1 MEKYITITSLFLI
14 LLFFFAPAA
23 AAEVQTNFDFFE
35 FLESGGEYLMEYRL
49 ENMSLAEKVG
59 QLFQVGFHSKT
70 VDQEI
75 KDLIENYHIGGV
87 IYFGRNIDSLKQTA
101 ALSNSLQDLALSSG
115 ASLPLFISA
124 DQEGGAVT
132 RIKGGTHFPG
142 NMALGAAAEPDLVRR
157 TAAAAAEELKSIGIN
172 VNLAPVLDV
181 NNNSQNPV
189 IGVRSF
195 GAEPE
200 LVAELGRAYIAGLQ
214 SKNVAATAKHFPG
227 HGDTAT
233 DSHLD
238 LPVIDHSRQRLERV
252 ELFPF
257 KEAIAAGVDSI
268 MTAHIYF
275 PTIEEKSGIPATL
288 SKSVLTGLLR
298 QELGFEGLIIT
309 DCMEMKAI
317 ANTFGTVEGAVKT
330 VEAGSDTVLIS
341 HSYQKQKRAIKA
353 LIQAVKSG
361 RISEERIDQ
370 SVKRIIKLKAKRINL
385 AEVNRADPGAVN
397 LDKHSQ
403 LAREI
408 AEKAVTLIKNESIF
422 PLQKISDKKLT
433 LINFEMGR
441 ASMAEEDFGKEF
453 ILADYLKKELNQLT
467 EITLNKNTNLT
478 ESRRREIAA
487 SDLVIVC
494 TYNAVNN
501 RYQIELAEEL
511 AENSDLFVLALR
523 NPYDF
528 KLIDKVQAFM
538 TTYDYSPAN
547 QRAAAE
553 FILGKIEAEG
563 QLPVDVK

>member
-1 MEKYITITSLFLI
+1 MKKYVIIISLFFI
-14 LLFFFAPAA
+14 LLFSFASIA
-23 AAEVQTNFDFFE
+23 AAEVKTNFDFLN
-35 FLESGGEYLMEYRL
+35 FLESGGEYLMEYKL

-70 VDQEI
+70 ADQEI

-87 IYFGRNIDSLKQTA
+87 IYFSRNLDSLQQTA
-101 ALSNSLQDLALSSG
+101 FLSNTLQDLALNSG

-142 NMALGAAAEPDLVRR
+142 NMALGATADPELVRK
-157 TAAAAAEELKSIGIN
+157 TAAATAAELKSIGIN

-181 NNNSQNPV
+181 NNNAQNPV

-195 GAEPE
+195 GGKAE

-214 SKNVAATAKHFPG
+214 SKDVTATAKHFPG
-227 HGDTAT
+227 HGDTDT

-238 LPVIDHSRQRLERV
+238 LPVINHPRQRLEKV

-275 PTIEEKSGIPATL
+275 PTIESEAGIPATL
-288 SKSVLTGLLR
+288 SKAVLTDLLR

-317 ANTFGTVEGAVKT
+317 ANTFGTVEGAIKT
-330 VEAGSDTVLIS
+330 IEAGSDTVLIS
-341 HSYQKQKRAIKA
+341 HSYQKQKKSIEA

-361 RISEERIDQ
+361 RISEKRIDE
-370 SVKRIIKLKAKRINL
+370 SVKRIIKLKAKRINF
-385 AEVNRADPGAVN
+385 AVVNQADPGAFDLN
-397 LDKHSQ
+397 KHRQ

-408 AEKAVTLIKNESIF
+408 AEKSITLVKNEEVFPLKNIRNKKVTLISFK
-422 PLQKISDKKLT
+422 
-433 LINFEMGR
+433 MGR
-441 ASMAEEDFGKEF
+441 ASIAEENSGKEF
-453 ILADYLKKELNQLT
+453 ILSDYLKRELKELN
-467 EITLNKNTNLT
+467 EITLNQNSTLT
-478 ESRRREIAA
+478 EIQRREIEK
-487 SDLVIVC
+487 SDLVIVS
-494 TYNAVNN
+494 TYDAVNN
-501 RYQIELAEEL
+501 SYQIELAEEL
-511 AENSDLFVLALR
+511 AENNDVFVLALR

-528 KLIDKVQAFM
+528 MLVDKVQAFM

-547 QRAAAE
+547 QRAAAD
-553 FILGKIEAEG
+553 FILGKIEPEG
-563 QLPVDVK
+563 QLPVEFE

>member
-1 MEKYITITSLFLI
+1 MRKYLIITSLFFI
-14 LLFFFAPAA
+14 LLFSFSSAA
-23 AAEVQTNFDFFE
+23 AAVVQTNFDFFE
-35 FLESGGEYLMEYRL
+35 FLETGGEYLMEYKL
-49 ENMSLAEKVG
+49 EKMSLAEKVG

-70 VDQEI
+70 ADQEI
-75 KDLIENYHIGGV
+75 KDLIENYHVGGV

-101 ALSNSLQDLALSSG
+101 ALSNSLQNIALNSG

-142 NMALGAAAEPDLVRR
+142 SMALGAAADPDLAKK
-157 TAAAAAEELKSIGIN
+157 TAVATAEELKSLGIN

-200 LVAELGRAYIAGLQ
+200 LVAELGAAYITGLQ
-214 SKNVAATAKHFPG
+214 SKNVTATAKHFPG

-238 LPVIDHSRQRLERV
+238 LPIINHSRQRLNEV
-252 ELFPF
+252 ELLPF
-257 KEAIAAGVDSI
+257 KKAIAAGVDSI

-275 PTIEEKSGIPATL
+275 PTIEKEDGIPATL
-288 SKSVLTGLLR
+288 SKAVLTDLLR

-309 DCMEMKAI
+309 DCMEMNAI
-317 ANTFGTVEGAVKT
+317 ANTFGTVEGVIRT

-341 HSYQKQKRAIKA
+341 HSYQKQKKAIKA
-353 LIQAVKSG
+353 LIKAVKSG
-361 RISEERIDQ
+361 RISENRIDQ
-370 SVKRIIKLKAKRINL
+370 SVRRVLKLKAERINL
-385 AEVNRADPGAVN
+385 AEVNKADPKKIN

-403 LAREI
+403 LAREV
-408 AEKAVTLIKNESIF
+408 AEKSLTLVKNEGLF
-422 PLQKISDKKLT
+422 PLGNISDKKLT

-441 ASMAEEDFGKEF
+441 ASMAEEDSGKKF
-453 ILADYLKKELNQLT
+453 ILADFLKEELNQLNQ
-467 EITLNKNTNLT
+467 ITLNKNSSLN
-478 ESRRREIAA
+478 ESSLRKIAR
-487 SDLVIVC
+487 SDLIIVC

-511 AENSDLFVLALR
+511 AENNDLLVLALR

-528 KLIDKVQAFM
+528 KLVDKVQAFI
-538 TTYDYSPAN
+538 TTYDFNPAS
-547 QRAAAE
+547 QRAAAD
-553 FILGKIEAEG
+553 FILGKIEAAG
-563 QLPVDVK
+563 QLPVEIE